1 MSKDYILESGNA
13 MLRTLVYAVILLLY
27 LIPVLVVFLHGFDD
41 FFEFFRR
48 IAGLIG
54 IISLFFAI
62 ILSSLVKQSKVI
74 FGATYLKVHHLFS
87 ITGLILVTLHP
98 IIMAIDFGTS
108 RIFIP
113 NFSSWNAFLA
123 NAARPALYLIY
134 IATIAVILR
143 KNIKKYW
150 RFFHSLL
157 YPAFIFGA
165 IHGMRQGSDLRNISL
180 YTLFVIMITAVIV
193 NFIYKRY
200 QLNFR
205 K

>member
-1 MSKDYILESGNA
+1 MSKGYALESGKA

-27 LIPVLVVFLHGFDD
+27 FIPVLIVFLHGFDD

-48 IAGLIG
+48 ITGLIG
-54 IISLFFAI
+54 IVSLFMAI
-62 ILSSLVKQSKVI
+62 ILSSLVKYSKII
-74 FGATYLKVHHLFS
+74 FGTTYLKVHHLFS
-87 ITGLILVTLHP
+87 ITGLILITLHP

-108 RIFIP
+108 RLFIP

-123 NAARPALYLIY
+123 NAGRPALYLIY
-134 IATIAVILR
+134 IATLAGILR
-143 KNIKKYW
+143 KNLKNYW

-157 YPAFIFGA
+157 YPAFVFGA
-165 IHGMRQGSDLRNISL
+165 IHGMRQGSDLRNVSL
-180 YTLFVIMITAVIV
+180 YTLFVIMIAAVIV